1 MYKEYNLTSKSGK
14 PRVVTEFPWVAK
26 QVPCPWDDNKFARV
40 MIPYNATEQRN
51 HKHLKQH
58 TQIVRR
64 DRLSIVRPEQ
74 LRVSA
79 KFVPNPLGA

>member
-1 MYKEYNLTSKSGK
+1 MYHEYNLRSKNGST
-14 PRVVTEFPWVAK
+14 RIVTEFPWVAK
-26 QVPCPWDDNKFARV
+26 QVPCPWDDSKFARV

-64 DRLSIVRPEQ
+64 DRLSIVRPV
-74 LRVSA
+74 LKKVS
-79 KFVPNPLGA
+79 